1 MIKYIPIILICHVSV
16 PSYDCKS
23 EHKNVT
29 TAIGEFQNTPMACL
43 VEGQTRL
50 ASLAFAPKLGDPYY
64 AKIKCVPKM
73 FID

>member
-16 PSYDCKS
+16 PSNDCKS
-23 EHKNVT
+23 ESSDVT
-29 TAIGEFQNTPMACL
+29 TAIGESQITPMACL
-43 VEGQTRL
+43 VEGQTKL

-73 FID
+73 FTD